1 MKLEVEMLD
10 DEFMEYENE
19 FKSIIDEQS
28 NAFIKLRRSVA
39 KKISSVTIFEAEKI
53 FPDILEDLQVRAV
66 SGDIV
71 AQDYLGY
78 IYKKGIKYLLPV
90 NIELAMKW
98 QILAASN
105 GNYFSITK
113 LALFLNYAYDL
124 IVFEDDFPQLRD
136 KHYLSLE
143 NYEMT
148 LGKLICDAI
157 VDYLSLDALSL
168 TKEKVVE
175 IKDNDSSLRKFDRAK
190 AKAVEKVLEYLRK

>member
-1 MKLEVEMLD
+1 MLD

-175 IKDNDSSLRKFDRAK
+175 IKDNDASLRKFDRAK